1 MNANKNNNNN
11 KNKNKNDPEPVV
23 FLYDDDGDNDDGV
36 GTDVTTPVA
45 SPTRP
50 PVTISKNPPTAAP
63 STATATDP
71 KRLEKTFDYL
81 ILAGIERELDLEN
94 TDTPVGKATRWIAVE
109 DAYQMAIPSTV
120 NEIAPTMT
128 RFLERWTLAVFYYS
142 TNAALNTMFGEPI
155 SWRYQL
161 KFLQPIDHCDWYETF
176 IDETGSIVR
185 MGVTQCQALGQGFGD
200 DRNEDQ
206 MVARIELCKWFYISF
221 LIRK

>member
-11 KNKNKNDPEPVV
+11 KNKNKNDREPVV

-36 GTDVTTPVA
+36 VTEVTTPVA

-63 STATATDP
+63 SSRTTATDP
-71 KRLEKTFDYL
+71 KRLERTFDYL
-81 ILAGIERELDLEN
+81 VLAGIARQLDLEN

-109 DAYQMAIPSTV
+109 DEYQMAIPSTV
-120 NEIAPTMT
+120 FGIAPTVT

-155 SWRYQL
+155 SWRYQV

-185 MGVTQCQALGQGFGD
+185 MGVTQCQALGEGFSD

-206 MVARIELCKWFYISF
+206 MVARIELCK
-221 LIRK
+221 

>member
-11 KNKNKNDPEPVV
+11 KNKNKNDPEPPV

-36 GTDVTTPVA
+36 GTEVTTPVA

-63 STATATDP
+63 STATDP